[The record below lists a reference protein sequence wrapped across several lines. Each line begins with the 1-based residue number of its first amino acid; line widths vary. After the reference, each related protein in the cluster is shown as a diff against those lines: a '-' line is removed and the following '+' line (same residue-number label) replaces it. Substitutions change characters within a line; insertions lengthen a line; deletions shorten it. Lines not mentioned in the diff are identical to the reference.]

1 MGLGQ
6 AAQELFDVFPVGAG
20 VGEVRHDVVGAGDD
34 PQVGVRLGG
43 VEFVGHGGGVV
54 GVGSAVDEQDGNSGA
69 GDGVEGAGLGE
80 AVPGEHPAHL
90 AGQGQDEAG
99 GQVPGAKVVETLRS
113 AAKEP

>member
-1 MGLGQ
+1 MPSAGDSSYSANQ
-6 AAQELFDVFPVGAG
+6 PQELFDAFAVGAG
-20 VGEVRHDVVGAGDD
+20 VGEIRHDVVGAGDD

-43 VEFVGHGGGVV
+43 VEFVGHGGGVA

-69 GDGVEGAGLGE
+69 GDGAERAGLGD

-99 GQVPGAKVVETLRS
+99 RCRARRWQANS
-113 AAKEP
+113 A